1 MVDRS
6 WNNEV
11 VRWKLGLAYWVF
23 RVSRRCVGLGLLFPW
38 TVGLGRD
45 ASGRLVAHVC
55 GQRKEVFRPPSYF
68 DHLLEQV
75 LDPNQIF
82 RCRYTH
88 F

>member
-11 VRWKLGLAYWVF
+11 VRWKLGLAYWAF
-23 RVSRRCVGLGLLFPW
+23 RVSWDCRIGLIVSLDSRIGPRCFWAFGCARMWSKKGGLSTSFL
-38 TVGLGRD
+38 
-45 ASGRLVAHVC
+45 
-55 GQRKEVFRPPSYF
+55 F

-82 RCRYTH
+82 RCRYPY